1 MIDLSNKITIIGLG
15 AGDLNQIP
23 FGVYKMMLKA
33 ELVYLRTKEHP
44 VVAELEKEGVQFISY
59 DDVYEKHDSFGKVYE
74 EISES
79 LLNKAQQQ
87 SIIYAVPG
95 HPIVAEQTVQL
106 LLENGPT
113 QGIQIELA
121 GGQSFIDAIFQAL
134 KIDPIDGFQLLDGTS
149 LTKESLNLHQHIVIG
164 QVYDTYV
171 ASNVKLTLMERLP
184 DDYQIVVVSAAG
196 SEAEQIESI
205 PLYELDRVVK
215 VNNLTS
221 IYVPPVQ
228 EETILYK
235 EFDKLREV
243 IAELR
248 GPNGCPWD
256 KKQTHSSLK
265 KYLIEEAYELIE
277 AIGQDDIDHMIEE
290 LGDVLLQVMLHAQIG
305 EDDGYF
311 SINDVIESITA
322 KMIRRHPHVFG
333 TVEVNGVEDVLSNWN
348 EIKTQEK
355 SGEDDKSLLDSIG
368 LSQPSMLR
376 AYELQKAAAKV
387 GFDWQEVEPVW
398 DKVKEELQEFEA
410 ELIGKEVNE
419 NAVKEFGDLMFA
431 MINLAR
437 FYKIHPEEALLS
449 TNLKFTDRFK
459 FVEKRVKESGKDFA
473 QHSLE
478 ELDQYWD
485 EAKELGL

>member
-1 MIDLSNKITIIGLG
+1 MTKKITILGLG

-23 FGVYKMMLKA
+23 LGVYKTMLKA

-44 VVAELEKEGVQFISY
+44 VIADLEKDGVQFVSY
-59 DDVYEKHDSFGKVYE
+59 DEVYEKYDSFGKVYE

-79 LLNKAQQQ
+79 LLDKAEQQAV
-87 SIIYAVPG
+87 IYAVPG

-106 LLENGPT
+106 LLEKGPER
-113 QGIQIELA
+113 GIVIELA
-121 GGQSFIDAIFQAL
+121 GGQSFIDAIFQAV

-149 LTKESLNLHQHIVIG
+149 LTRESLNLHQHIVIG

-184 DDYQIVVVSAAG
+184 DDYQIFVVSAAG
-196 SEAEQIESI
+196 SEAEEILSI

-235 EFDKLREV
+235 EFDKLRHV

-277 AIGQDDIDHMIEE
+277 AIGHDDIDHMIEE

-311 SINDVIESITA
+311 TINDVIESITA

-333 TVEVNGVEDVLSNWN
+333 TVEVNGVEDVLTNWN
-348 EIKTQEK
+348 EIKSKEK
-355 SGEDDKSLLDSIG
+355 SAQVDESLLGSIS
-368 LSQPSMLR
+368 LAQPSMLR

-387 GFDWQEVEPVW
+387 GFDWQEVGPVW
-398 DKVKEELQEFEA
+398 EKVKEELQEFEA
-410 ELIGKEVNE
+410 EINGKELNE
-419 NAVKEFGDLMFA
+419 NAVKEFGDLLFA

-437 FYKIHPEEALLS
+437 FYKIHPEEALLA
-449 TNLKFTDRFK
+449 TNVKFTDRFQ
-459 FVEKRVKESGKDFA
+459 FVEKRVKESGKDFS